1 MDLNKITNENA
12 PETRNINVK
21 NVVKGFSII
30 LLVIGLMTLLIF
42 KKKGTRIEIDPPSNE
57 ESLLEQEANMGKNL
71 PGNYGDVKHEIPKES
86 TPIQEAKSEP
96 IKEVIII
103 EPEKPKQLTDE
114 EKEQLER
121 AKRRRQLAEQART
134 APLKKSAK
142 GNYSTNSTSVN
153 STGTQRSSDKIN
165 QLLNQNDPNE
175 TAQKKEF
182 ARQNI
187 DDNFILGKV
196 LVPSISRYEVKAGT
210 FIPVVMSSYVESDNP
225 GKVVAVVSQDIYD
238 TINGSYRVIPKGTRL
253 LGEYNSDVSF
263 GQERLQIIF
272 TRLMLPNGKSI
283 SLGSMIGGDGQGRS
297 GVKDKVNTHMGKVFC
312 SVLMSAILGAG
323 AAIVSG
329 ENSNDNSWSAEA
341 GQGAGEQILAVGA
354 NYSDKVLNTDPTLL
368 IRAGTRATLL
378 VDKDIILEPYN
389 SKQEFLNEN

>member
-12 PETRNINVK
+12 PGTRNINVK

-30 LLVIGLMTLLIF
+30 LIVIALITLLIF
-42 KKKGTRIEIDPPSNE
+42 KKKGNQMEIEQPSNE
-57 ESLLEQEANMGKNL
+57 ESLIEQEANMGKNL
-71 PGNYGDVKHEIPKES
+71 PGSYGDVKHETPKEPV
-86 TPIQEAKSEP
+86 PIQEAKAEP
-96 IKEVIII
+96 IKEIIVI

-114 EKEQLER
+114 EKEQIER

-134 APLKKSAK
+134 APLKKTSK
-142 GNYSTNSTSVN
+142 GNYNSSTSVN
-153 STGTQRSSDKIN
+153 SSGTSRSSDKIN

-182 ARQNI
+182 AKQNI

-210 FIPVVMSSYVESDNP
+210 FIPVIMSSYVESDNP

-238 TINGSYRVIPKGTRL
+238 TLNGSYRVIPKGSRL

-272 TRLMLPNGKSI
+272 TRLTLPNGKSI

-329 ENSNDNSWSAEA
+329 DDSNDNSWSAEA
-341 GQGAGEQILAVGA
+341 GQGAGEQILAVGS

-378 VDKDIILEPYN
+378 IDKDIILEPYN

>member
-21 NVVKGFSII
+21 NVVKGFTII
-30 LLVIGLMTLLIF
+30 LLAILLMTFLIF
-42 KKKGTRIEIDPPSNE
+42 KKKGNQIEIETPSNE
-57 ESLLEQEANMGKNL
+57 ESLLEQEANMGKDL
-71 PGNYGDVKHEIPKES
+71 PGSYDKLKFEAAKEP
-86 TPIQEAKSEP
+86 TLIQETKGEP
-96 IKEVIII
+96 IKEIIVI
-103 EPEKPKQLTDE
+103 EPEKPKQLTEE

-134 APLKKSAK
+134 SPLKKSAK
-142 GNYSTNSTSVN
+142 GNYTTNSTSVN
-153 STGTQRSSDKIN
+153 SANTSRSSDKIN
-165 QLLNQNDPNE
+165 QLLNQNDSNE

-182 ARQNI
+182 AKQNI

-210 FIPVVMSSYVESDNP
+210 YIPVIMSSYVESDNP

-238 TINGSYRVIPKGTRL
+238 TLNGSYRVIPKGSRL

-263 GQERLQIIF
+263 GQERLQIVF

-329 ENSNDNSWSAEA
+329 DDSNDNSWSADA